1 MNPQPQHPGK
11 PQPNGLSRGLRW
23 GPFGILLFWLVLM
36 AGLYF
41 VMDGFLKP
49 PPVTVTASG
58 DLVLPRARD
67 GHFYADGKV
76 NGYPVRFLVDTG
88 ATMVVVSEAV
98 AQSAGLQ
105 GGQPTVFRTANG
117 QLNGRVVGNV
127 PVAIGPASVSGL
139 RVGVGLVGDD
149 SNRGL
154 LGQNFLSKFNIELTG
169 DRMVLRQKPQ

>member
-1 MNPQPQHPGK
+1 MNPPPSTHHRPA
-11 PQPNGLSRGLRW
+11 NGLTRGLRW
-23 GPFGILLFWLVLM
+23 GPLGILLFWLVLM

-58 DLVLPRARD
+58 DLVIPRARD
-67 GHFYADGKV
+67 GHFYADGSV
-76 NGYPVRFLVDTG
+76 NGHPVRFLVDTG
-88 ATMVVVSEAV
+88 ASMVVVSEAL

-139 RVGVGLVGDD
+139 RVGVGLLGDD
-149 SNRGL
+149 SNRAL
-154 LGQNFLSKFNIELTG
+154 LGQNFLSKFNIELSG
-169 DRMVLRQKPQ
+169 ERMVLRQKP